1 MIAEKGQNSDLMFQI
16 FSRESHWSLRD
27 KIYTEQ
33 LINWNEESVLI
44 LASVFKVRK
53 VFASQTFSIP
63 LEMHM
68 CFLSLIFSYDY
79 IFLELWTHDLQI
91 RGMVG
96 KSLTN

>member
-1 MIAEKGQNSDLMFQI
+1 M
-16 FSRESHWSLRD
+16 
-27 KIYTEQ
+27 
-33 LINWNEESVLI
+33 NWNEESVLI
-44 LASVFKVRK
+44 VASVFKVRE
-53 VFASQTFSIP
+53 VFASPTFSIP
-63 LEMHM
+63 KEMHM

>member
-44 LASVFKVRK
+44 VASIFMVRK
-53 VFASQTFSIP
+53 VFASPTFSIP
-63 LEMHM
+63 VEMHM
-68 CFLSLIFSYDY
+68 CFLSLRFPDDLH
-79 IFLELWTHDLQI
+79 FL
-91 RGMVG
+91 
-96 KSLTN
+96 